1 MSVCGRKQK
10 FHVTAMLLIFM
21 TGLLMENQKINIKAQ
36 SQAAEI
42 VSGEISAGTE
52 EKNTA
57 ESVESD
63 ENGAEVITSASI
75 TDQLVSDMSFQQVQ
89 ILMDEMLGE
98 DSFSIGTALKNM
110 INGKTVFSKEAVQQF
125 LRSLFFDRLEKER
138 INFFRILLLV
148 LAAAVF
154 SNFAAVFENDQI
166 GDVSLYMIYLLL
178 FTIFMNSY
186 QQLGVSLGKQL
197 DWMTQFMKGLAPA
210 YFVAVSAASGAV
222 TASVF
227 YQGVLLLVWL
237 VEWILLTLI
246 LPGANLYVL
255 LCLVN
260 HLSKED
266 MLSKMA
272 ELLETLISWSL
283 KTILGA
289 VLGLQAVR
297 GLVAPAMDSIRRTAI
312 GRTAGAIPA
321 VGNAVNAVTE
331 LILAG
336 ALLVKNCL
344 GAVAVIVLFLVGAGP
359 VIHYGLLSLSYRFL
373 SAAVQPVSD
382 KRIVG
387 CLSTMG
393 EGCAML
399 LRIMLTA
406 EILCVLI
413 FVVLMASVEVRA
425 CLKKAFCKMG
435 VTIYNKGMGKKG
447 TWDVIEYERSY
458 LQLDQMSCHILHFT
472 YHDHASGSNRKIS
485 ALCAFFYGPA
495 SDCYADHSGA
505 FRTGESKGIAG
516 KLFQSLSA
524 GRKTAPY
531 PGYGKSP
538 EMPSGKRSRRAA
550 GPKYS
555 GNFAKERN
563 RCDEV

>member
-1 MSVCGRKQK
+1 MSVGGRKRK
-10 FHVTAMLLIFM
+10 FWVSAMLLIFL
-21 TGLLMENQKINIKAQ
+21 TGFLMENQKIDVKAQ
-36 SQAAEI
+36 RI
-42 VSGEISAGTE
+42 VSSEISVGTE
-52 EKNTA
+52 EKNEA
-57 ESVESD
+57 EFVKSD
-63 ENGAEVITSASI
+63 VDGAGLTTSAGI

-89 ILMDEMLGE
+89 TLMDEMLGE

-166 GDVSLYMIYLLL
+166 GDVSFYMVYLLL

-197 DWMTQFMKGLAPA
+197 EWMTQFMKGLAPA

-283 KTILGA
+283 KTMLGA

-297 GLVAPAMDSIRRTAI
+297 GLVAPAMDSIKRTAI

-336 ALLVKNCL
+336 AMLVKNCL

-373 SAAVQPVSD
+373 SAAAQPVSD

-406 EILCVLI
+406 EILCVLT
-413 FVVLMASVEVRA
+413 FVVLMASV
-425 CLKKAFCKMG
+425 G
-435 VTIYNKGMGKKG
+435 G
-447 TWDVIEYERSY
+447 
-458 LQLDQMSCHILHFT
+458 
-472 YHDHASGSNRKIS
+472 
-485 ALCAFFYGPA
+485 
-495 SDCYADHSGA
+495 
-505 FRTGESKGIAG
+505 
-516 KLFQSLSA
+516 
-524 GRKTAPY
+524 
-531 PGYGKSP
+531 
-538 EMPSGKRSRRAA
+538 
-550 GPKYS
+550 
-555 GNFAKERN
+555 
-563 RCDEV
+563 